1 MRSDLRG
8 ALFAALLLASVPLS
22 AGSTLPAEGK
32 VEVAFA
38 PWDDVERLV
47 MDQIDGARQA
57 IYVQA
62 YTLTSRNIAKT
73 LIAAAERGVKV
84 EVLADRDKVLKDER
98 SAVPRMAGNGVTVW
112 LDGNHA
118 AAHNKVMVVD
128 PDGREPV
135 VLTGSYNFSYS
146 GKSENAE
153 NVLVVSGHRALARTY
168 LENWKRHRAKSVSFN
183 DAVMAHQAAER
194 AGEATAR

>member
-1 MRSDLRG
+1 MKDSLRG
-8 ALFAALLLASVPLS
+8 ALFAALLLAAAPLS

-98 SAVPRMAGNGVTVW
+98 SAVPRMIDRESYCTPINSGTNLRSNQFT
-112 LDGNHA
+112 
-118 AAHNKVMVVD
+118 D
-128 PDGREPV
+128 PDSRLIIPIPQTTETIRCP
-135 VLTGSYNFSYS
+135 
-146 GKSENAE
+146 A
-153 NVLVVSGHRALARTY
+153 RATM
-168 LENWKRHRAKSVSFN
+168 N
-183 DAVMAHQAAER
+183 
-194 AGEATAR
+194 